1 MASQTRQDINFQG
14 IFKKLGATLLGPI
27 YYAKHLLG
35 IHDNLLK
42 QLHVKMSYRIR
53 HFDMQLLQYVIK
65 IEMSQHFQ
73 GNFKR
78 KYNA

>member
-14 IFKKLGATLLGPI
+14 IFKKIGATLLGPI
-27 YYAKHLLG
+27 HYAKHLLG
-35 IHDNLLK
+35 VHDNLLK

-53 HFDMQLLQYVIK
+53 HFDMQLLQNVIK
-65 IEMSQHFQ
+65 VDFQ
-73 GNFKR
+73 GNLKR